1 METTAAS
8 PFLLLLATSR
18 PAVRSFFESL
28 GFRVG
33 VVSVAP
39 ESARDDPAHVARA
52 TAAVIDAALDPAA
65 AVALAEE
72 LRAQQPE
79 LPIAAVICCPHAITP
94 WNLRALLAA
103 GVSGVIDLR
112 ARAEDARR
120 ALQGIARGESV
131 LQLQLGRGGR
141 SLLDDVFSG
150 RGARTE
156 MQLRL
161 LELVALGLP
170 DREIGERLHLSPHT
184 VKHHIDQLRHDVGVR
199 NRTELA
205 AWAGRHGFYAAEPA
219 RAASG
224 RAG

>member
-33 VVSVAP
+33 VVAVAP
-39 ESARDDPAHVARA
+39 ESAREDPEHVARA
-52 TAAVIDAALDPAA
+52 TAAVIDAALDPASA
-65 AVALAEE
+65 IALAQE
-72 LRAQQPE
+72 LRAQQPG

-94 WNLRALLAA
+94 WNLRALLSA

-150 RGARTE
+150 RGARSE
-156 MQLRL
+156 AQLRL
-161 LELVALGLP
+161 LELVARGLP

-205 AWAGRHGFYAAEPA
+205 AWAGRHGFYASDEQQQ
-219 RAASG
+219 AAGSQ
-224 RAG
+224 